1 MFGIAPP
8 RPRDGKMIITIG
20 VICFRQKNLV
30 LDVLFRIC
38 FPCPCVYE
46 LRVNCFFKRL
56 NLMKE
61 PADILLTNWMR
72 LNFQAAFPGI
82 DASQIYVEPATQPEF
97 GDYQCNAAMS
107 LTKHLKMPP
116 RTIATKVIENAEKS
130 DCVAKMDVAGPGFI
144 NIFLADKWL
153 AGQVE
158 EIGGDPL
165 FGVPQ
170 IGGNRSVCI
179 DYSSPNVAKP
189 MHIGHIRS
197 TVIGNAL
204 DRIFRFLGYKVI
216 SDNHLGDW
224 GTQFGIII
232 MGYRHFLD
240 QNALQNSPVEE
251 LERVY
256 VKSYEKA
263 AQDAS
268 WMDQCRQELV
278 KLQDGD
284 PENTVLWEQFVKL
297 SIAEFENIYR
307 RLDVKF
313 DLVRG
318 ESFYHKHLPQIIE
331 SLKAQNLIRAS
342 EGALVAFLDDD
353 KLPPAIVQKS
363 DGAFN
368 YLASDIATVVSRIE
382 EFKPEKIIYVTDE
395 RQQLHFNQ
403 LFAICRR
410 MGIVADLQH
419 VWFGLMRLP
428 QGTFSTREG
437 NVIKLIKLLDEAEAR
452 ALAVVR
458 EINPQMPENEQKE
471 VARAVG
477 IGAVKYADL
486 SQNPQSVVTFSW
498 DKALALNGNSAPYLQ
513 YTYARIRSVET
524 KYRQQYPNTTPDSF
538 PILLKE
544 HQERLLALNLIRFAE
559 IVPLSA
565 QLYKPSIIA
574 DYLYQLASVYNL
586 FYQNVPFLKAP
597 EGVRE
602 SRVRLGGIIAKI
614 MKQGLNLLGIETP
627 ERI

>member
-1 MFGIAPP
+1 
-8 RPRDGKMIITIG
+8 
-20 VICFRQKNLV
+20 
-30 LDVLFRIC
+30 
-38 FPCPCVYE
+38 
-46 LRVNCFFKRL
+46 
-56 NLMKE
+56 MKE
-61 PADILLTNWMR
+61 PIDILLTDWMR
-72 LNFQAAFPGI
+72 LNFKAAFPEI
-82 DASQIYVEPATQPEF
+82 DLAKLRVSVAPATQPEF

-107 LTKHLKMPP
+107 LAKQLKLPP
-116 RTIATKVIENAEKS
+116 RAVASKIIEQASKNIA
-130 DCVAKMDVAGPGFI
+130 VARMETAGPGFI
-144 NIFLADKWL
+144 NIFLADEWL
-153 AGQVE
+153 GGRIEDIA
-158 EIGGDPL
+158 GDPL
-165 FGVPQ
+165 FGVPK
-170 IGGNRSVCI
+170 IGAGRSVCI

-204 DRIFRFLGYKVI
+204 DRIYRFLGYKVMA
-216 SDNHLGDW
+216 DNHLGDW

-240 QNALQNSPVEE
+240 RDALQSSPVEE

-263 AQDAS
+263 SQDAA

-278 KLQDGD
+278 KLQAGD
-284 PENTVLWEQFVKL
+284 PENTGLWQQFVKL
-297 SIAEFENIYR
+297 SIGEFENIYR

-313 DLVRG
+313 DHVRG
-318 ESFYHKHLPQIIE
+318 ESFYHERLPQLVEMLQAKKIIRE
-331 SLKAQNLIRAS
+331 S
-342 EGALVAFLDDD
+342 EGALVAFFDEDPD
-353 KLPPAIVQKS
+353 TAGTSKLPPAIVRKS

-368 YLASDIATVVSRIE
+368 YLATDIATVMSRME

-403 LFAICRR
+403 LFAVCRR
-410 MGIVADLQH
+410 LGINALLEH

-437 NVIKLIKLLDEAEAR
+437 NVIKLTKLLDEAEPR

-458 EINPQMPENEQKE
+458 EINPAMPAEEQKE
-471 VARAVG
+471 VARAIG

-513 YTYARIRSVET
+513 YTYARIRSVER
-524 KYRQQYPNTTPDSF
+524 KYIAMF
-538 PILLKE
+538 PGKDFHAAMLNVKE
-544 HQERLLALNLIRFAE
+544 PQERMLALSVARFAE
-559 IVPLSA
+559 IVPLAA
-565 QLYKPSIIA
+565 QLYKPSVIA

-602 SRVRLGGIIAKI
+602 SRVRLGSIIAGVLKE
-614 MKQGLNLLGIETP
+614 GLHLLGIDTP

>member
-1 MFGIAPP
+1 
-8 RPRDGKMIITIG
+8 
-20 VICFRQKNLV
+20 
-30 LDVLFRIC
+30 
-38 FPCPCVYE
+38 
-46 LRVNCFFKRL
+46 
-56 NLMKE
+56 MKE
-61 PADILLTNWMR
+61 STDILLTNWMR
-72 LNFQAAFPGI
+72 LNFQAAFPELDQKPFRI
-82 DASQIYVEPATQPEF
+82 CVEPATQPEF
-97 GDYQCNAAMS
+97 GDYQCNTAMA
-107 LTKHLKMPP
+107 LAKHLKLPP
-116 RTIATKVIENAEKS
+116 RAVATKIIEHVPKI
-130 DCVAKMDVAGPGFI
+130 DCVARMEIAGPGFI
-144 NIFLADKWL
+144 NIFLNNEWL

-158 EIGGDPL
+158 EIGKNPML
-165 FGVPQ
+165 GVPK
-170 IGGNRSVCI
+170 IGGQRSVCI

-204 DRIFRFLGYKVI
+204 DRIYRFLGYKVI

-240 QNALQNSPVEE
+240 RNALQTSPVEE

-263 AQDAS
+263 TQDKD
-268 WMDQCRQELV
+268 WMAQCRQELV

-284 PENTVLWEQFVKL
+284 LENTALWEQFVKL
-297 SIAEFENIYR
+297 SIAEFDDIYR
-307 RLDVKF
+307 RLGVKF
-313 DLVRG
+313 DFVRG
-318 ESFYHKHLPQIIE
+318 ESFYHDRLPQLIEMLKEKKIIRE
-331 SLKAQNLIRAS
+331 S
-342 EGALVAFLDDD
+342 EGALVAFLDED

-368 YLASDIATVVSRIE
+368 YLATDIATVISRME

-403 LFAICRR
+403 LFAVCRR
-410 MGIVADLQH
+410 LGLNTGLQH

-428 QGTFSTREG
+428 EGTFSTREG
-437 NVIKLIKLLDEAEAR
+437 NVIKLTKLLDEAETR
-452 ALAVVR
+452 ALAVVK
-458 EINPQMPENEQKE
+458 EINPEMPAKEQKE

-513 YTYARIRSVET
+513 YTYARMRSVEN
-524 KYRQQYPNTTPDSF
+524 KYFTMFPQKDFHSF
-538 PILLKE
+538 KILLKE
-544 HQERLLALNLIRFAE
+544 PQERLLALNLVRFAE
-559 IVPLSA
+559 IVPLAA

-574 DYLYQLASVYNL
+574 DYLYQLAAGYNL

-597 EGVRE
+597 EGIRE
-602 SRVRLGGIIAKI
+602 SRIRLGSIIASVL
-614 MKQGLNLLGIETP
+614 KQGLHLLGIDTP